1 MTPRRSPKLYA
12 RPRASIYLWVHG
24 RCSHKRR
31 TPSPY
36 SLRPPGCCNPV
47 GYMPRADRFPTNR
60 DFPVSQKL
68 DFMTFLRPGGDAYL
82 D

>member
-1 MTPRRSPKLYA
+1 MTLRRSPKLYA

-36 SLRPPGCCNPV
+36 SLRPPGTCNPA
-47 GYMPRADRFPTNR
+47 GSHASASYE
-60 DFPVSQKL
+60 
-68 DFMTFLRPGGDAYL
+68 
-82 D
+82 

>member
-36 SLRPPGCCNPV
+36 SLRPPGSCNPEAR
-47 GYMPRADRFPTNR
+47 MPWVDRSWTIC

-68 DFMTFLRPGGDAYL
+68 DFMTFLRPGAGA
-82 D
+82 

>member
-12 RPRASIYLWVHG
+12 RPRASVYLWVHG
-24 RCSHKRR
+24 RSSHKRR

-36 SLRPPGCCNPV
+36 SLRPPGTCNPV
-47 GYMPRADRFPTNR
+47 ASHAREDRPWTIC

-68 DFMTFLRPGGDAYL
+68 DFMTFLRPGGDA
-82 D
+82 

>member
-24 RCSHKRR
+24 RYSHKRR

-36 SLRPPGCCNPV
+36 SRRPPGSCNPC
-47 GYMPRADRFPTNR
+47 R
-60 DFPVSQKL
+60 L
-68 DFMTFLRPGGDAYL
+68 DASRRQIL
-82 D
+82 DNL